1 MNDLSRTAWFGQNGR
16 MLGEALRRVR
26 AEAPV
31 VHNITNYVVMNT
43 TANALLAVGASP
55 VMAHAAQEVEEMVG
69 IARALVLNIGT
80 LSDDWIEAMILAG
93 VAARQRGIPIILDPV
108 GAGATSYRTTTARRL
123 LSEVSPT
130 IVRGNASE
138 IRALCSEVAA
148 TRGVDSVHGTE
159 ESLDAALALS
169 QAQGCVVSM
178 SGPTDIIVSGE
189 SVARVRNGVP
199 MMTRVTGM
207 GCTAS
212 ALTGAFAAVT
222 ASPFLAATQCMAVL
236 GVAGELAAERA
247 TGPGSFQVHLFD
259 ALSALAPD
267 ELERH
272 ARVEWT

>member
-1 MNDLSRTAWFGQNGR
+1 VLA
-16 MLGEALRRVR
+16 EALGRVR

-55 VMAHAAQEVEEMVG
+55 VMAHAPQEVEEMVG
-69 IARALVLNIGT
+69 IAGALVLNIGT
-80 LSDDWIEAMILAG
+80 LSDEWVEAMILAG
-93 VAARQRGIPIILDPV
+93 GAARRRGIPIVLDPV
-108 GAGATSYRTTTARRL
+108 GAGATSYRTSTARRL
-123 LSEVSPT
+123 LSEISPT

-138 IRALCSEVAA
+138 IRALCSDVTA

-159 ESLDAALALS
+159 ESLHAALALS
-169 QAQGCVVSM
+169 EAQGCVVSM
-178 SGPTDIIVSGE
+178 SGAMDIIVSGS

-199 MMTRVTGM
+199 MMARVTGM

-212 ALTGAFAAVT
+212 ALTGAFAAV
-222 ASPFLAATQCMAVL
+222 SSPPFLAAMQAMAVL

-247 TGPGSFQVHLFD
+247 TGPGSFQVQLLD
-259 ALSALAPD
+259 ALSALSPD
-267 ELERH
+267 ELERL